1 MMNLPTY
8 WKEAKMSELIVG
20 AHSLQKEKKVQKIED
35 AFILDRGGRKHWI
48 VRYKVLFED
57 GTVKEREASTKVSKT
72 EKDLKYM
79 QSRFLHGW
87 IAKKEQ
93 ELSVVIK
100 TNKSFAYYSTLYL
113 NECKELEDSYAIGLR
128 VNRAVEDFGMID
140 INKITK
146 AKIKQWI
153 LNLVDKRTGE
163 LLGSN
168 SRSKYLGVFRGIF
181 KQAVEDDAIERNKVN
196 DIEFNKKHQQ
206 RDLEEVR
213 PFEAHEV
220 SLLLETAKS
229 GAYGKYMYNY
239 LYVAFC
245 QGTSPSET
253 IGLQITDIDF
263 ENRVIHINRDVTTGK
278 VKGTKNGYRT
288 REIPMFDVTVPILQS
303 LVSQA
308 KAKGSIWLFSNSSGS
323 NIYDISTIRGAK
335 TMIQNGKARRKNNK
349 WYKLIEDCDIDH
361 RHIKNARHT
370 FAVRMIELSSRD
382 DNEITYQGI
391 ADMLGHGSLKMLH
404 EHYAKWIKGKSKKI
418 NRSMNI
424 YGTEN
429 ELGDTLGDTNENS
442 NFSEFLISA

>member
-1 MMNLPTY
+1 
-8 WKEAKMSELIVG
+8 MSELIVG
-20 AHSLQKEKKVQKIED
+20 AYSPKKENKVQKIED
-35 AFILDRGGRKHWI
+35 AFILDRGDRKHWI

-57 GTVKEREASTKVSKT
+57 GTVKEREASTKVSKI
-72 EKDLKYM
+72 EKDLKFM

-93 ELSVVIK
+93 ELSVVVK
-100 TNKSFAYYSTLYL
+100 TNKSFAYYSTLYI

-128 VNRAVEDFGMID
+128 VNRAVADFGMID
-140 INKITK
+140 ITKITK

-163 LLGSN
+163 LLGRN
-168 SRSKYLGVFRGIF
+168 SRSKYLGVFRGVF
-181 KQAVEDDAIERNKVN
+181 KQAVEDDVIERNIVN

-213 PFEAHEV
+213 PFEPHEV
-220 SLLLETAKS
+220 SLLLKTAKS
-229 GAYGKYMYNY
+229 DGYGQYMYDY
-239 LYVAFC
+239 LSIAFC

-253 IGLQITDIDF
+253 IGLQIDDIDF
-263 ENRVIHINRDVTTGK
+263 DNRVIHINRDVTTGK

-303 LVSQA
+303 LVSHA
-308 KAKGSIWLFSNSSGS
+308 KAKNTIWLFSNCKGS
-323 NIYDISTIRGAK
+323 NIYDISTIRGSRI
-335 TMIQNGKARRKNNK
+335 MMQNGKAKRKNNK
-349 WYKLIEDCDIDH
+349 WYKLIEDCRIDY

-370 FAVRMIELSSRD
+370 FAVRMIELSSRE

-424 YGTEN
+424 YDSQN
-429 ELGDTLGDTNENS
+429 ELGDTLGDTNKNS
-442 NFSEFLISA
+442 DFSSSLVSA